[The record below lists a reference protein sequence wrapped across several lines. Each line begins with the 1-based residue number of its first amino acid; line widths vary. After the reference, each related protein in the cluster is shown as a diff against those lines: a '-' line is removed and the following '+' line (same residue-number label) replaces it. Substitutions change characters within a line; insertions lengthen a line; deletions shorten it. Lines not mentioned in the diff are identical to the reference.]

1 MILWRLPY
9 PKGHCQSKLNQSL
22 KSEKL
27 GNSGC
32 KLAPFSE
39 RDSAVLLEN
48 VAAVEVAVTIEVIVY
63 RRMDGGKRLQSL
75 DIPEPCHR
83 SLSSSKRLV

>member
-1 MILWRLPY
+1 MS
-9 PKGHCQSKLNQSL
+9 GGNCQSKSNQSL
-22 KSEKL
+22 KSGKL

-39 RDSAVLLEN
+39 RGSAVLLEN
-48 VAAVEVAVTIEVIVY
+48 VAAVEVAVMIEVIVY
-63 RRMDGGKRLQSL
+63 RRMDGGKLLQSL
-75 DIPEPCHR
+75 DIPESCHR